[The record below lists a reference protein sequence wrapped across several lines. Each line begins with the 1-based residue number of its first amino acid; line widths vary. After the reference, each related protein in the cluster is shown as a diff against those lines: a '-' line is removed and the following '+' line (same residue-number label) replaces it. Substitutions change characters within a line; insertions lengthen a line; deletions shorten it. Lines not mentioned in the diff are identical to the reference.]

1 MTGQSA
7 YSNTTEAVGIF
18 HTAEDLQAAV
28 DDLLSQGFDR
38 MDLSILASERAIE
51 DKLHE
56 AYVPARDLEDRVE
69 VPTTAFVST
78 ESVGDAMGA
87 VIGVLV
93 YVPAMIGGAAVVASG
108 GALAAAATAALIA
121 GGIGGSI
128 GTVLAGLLGAAQAKE
143 METHLMSGGL
153 LLWVRTRD
161 ESHEQ
166 RALAILAGH
175 KGEGVHL
182 HTLPSLVGSGQSRP
196 VEDVVELDAAKVE

>member
-1 MTGQSA
+1 MTEVSA
-7 YSNTTEAVGIF
+7 YSSTTEAVGIF
-18 HTAEDLQAAV
+18 HSAEDLQAAV
-28 DDLLSQGFDR
+28 DDLLTQGFDR
-38 MDLSILASERAIE
+38 MDLSILASETAIAE
-51 DKLHE
+51 KLHKD
-56 AYVPARDLEDRVE
+56 YVPARELEDRVE

-87 VIGVLV
+87 VIGILV

-128 GTVLAGLLGAAQAKE
+128 GTVVAGLIGAEQARE

-166 RALAILAGH
+166 R
-175 KGEGVHL
+175 
-182 HTLPSLVGSGQSRP
+182 GSGTSRP
-196 VEDVVELDAAKVE
+196 VEDIVELDAAKVE

>member
-1 MTGQSA
+1 MSELSA

-18 HTAEDLQAAV
+18 HSVEDLQAAV
-28 DDLLSQGFDR
+28 DDLLTQGFDR
-38 MDLSILASERAIE
+38 MDLSILASETAIE
-51 DKLHE
+51 EKLHE
-56 AYVPARDLEDRVE
+56 AYVPARELEDRVE

-108 GALAAAATAALIA
+108 GALAAAASAALIA

-128 GTVLAGLLGAAQAKE
+128 GTVLAGLLGAAQARE
-143 METHLMSGGL
+143 IETHLKSGGL

-161 ESHEQ
+161 ETHEQ

-182 HTLPSLVGSGQSRP
+182 HTLPSLVGSGTSKP
-196 VEDVVELDAAKVE
+196 VEDVIELDAAKAE